1 MLKGY
6 DLMRAFGRYSIVGAL
21 AAPIYVFASGEYHDP
36 PKLAISILI
45 LFVILTT
52 YMYWGISNMEKTVFW
67 KIADRCVVL
76 ALMILPLVYGDN
88 DTRTFIALG
97 AYFYFLGYSSSWVDH
112 NGHLNHAAFRYFAAL
127 GLILYLVKDS
137 DKVYQDV
144 FVGLVSLILI
154 SGSYLI
160 IKDYRQDNKIVA
172 LKNSSI
178 IF

>member
-45 LFVILTT
+45 LAVILTT
-52 YMYWGISNMEKTVFW
+52 YMYWGIPNMKKSIFW
-67 KIADRCVVL
+67 KIADRSVVL
-76 ALMILPLVYGDN
+76 ALMIL
-88 DTRTFIALG
+88 
-97 AYFYFLGYSSSWVDH
+97 
-112 NGHLNHAAFRYFAAL
+112 AAL